1 MPGAEGRESTHC
13 GSFYVVEFIF
23 MELKEAA
30 ASSLR
35 MDSVAPEIL
44 HLMSLM
50 CIHCI
55 TKSGFRLLGM
65 LESMT
70 ADKVFWLATIS
81 SLSTLKKGNKAIHL
95 FHIGGQTVNMLL
107 PRSKWAYHF

>member
-44 HLMSLM
+44 HLMSLDVHTLHYQ
-50 CIHCI
+50 IGVQ
-55 TKSGFRLLGM
+55 TLGH
-65 LESMT
+65 
-70 ADKVFWLATIS
+70 A
-81 SLSTLKKGNKAIHL
+81 
-95 FHIGGQTVNMLL
+95 
-107 PRSKWAYHF
+107 

>member
-30 ASSLR
+30 ASSIR

-50 CIHCI
+50 YTLHYQIGVQ
-55 TKSGFRLLGM
+55 TLGD
-65 LESMT
+65 
-70 ADKVFWLATIS
+70 A
-81 SLSTLKKGNKAIHL
+81 
-95 FHIGGQTVNMLL
+95 
-107 PRSKWAYHF
+107 

>member
-81 SLSTLKKGNKAIHL
+81 SLSTLKKGTRVL
-95 FHIGGQTVNMLL
+95 FLSFFLL
-107 PRSKWAYHF
+107 EF